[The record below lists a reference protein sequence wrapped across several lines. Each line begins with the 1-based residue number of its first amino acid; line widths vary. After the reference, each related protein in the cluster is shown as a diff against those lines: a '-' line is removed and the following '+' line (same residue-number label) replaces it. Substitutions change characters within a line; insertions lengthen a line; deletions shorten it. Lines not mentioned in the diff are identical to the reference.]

1 MIITEETLRQLK
13 SREPIQCETKAYTFE
28 DIMKLPKEHIT
39 ELLFVTF
46 HRCEEMDEKIIMSKL
61 FSKTKTQRRRTSICW
76 NQWAFNLITP
86 SLQG

>member
-46 HRCEEMDEKIIMSKL
+46 HRCEEMDEKIKHLENQIKIANSAKI
-61 FSKTKTQRRRTSICW
+61 IC
-76 NQWAFNLITP
+76 
-86 SLQG
+86 